1 MIPHGIFRKSLS
13 NQCFV
18 LISRYSVSSRCSLC
32 SLCSP
37 CSRVMVVG
45 KGAQRWPRWLGQTA
59 PPITDPL
66 PPWAQVCRDSV
77 AHSTLKPGR
86 PRPLGRWLVALS
98 CCASNLLRSFAPFG
112 LPSFPSLRSADAYG
126 PASSFG
132 PARFACVRFA
142 HRGGRCHVQPSL
154 LTPSPCSRL

>member
-98 CCASNLLRSFAPFG
+98 CCASNPCGVSPLRASIV
-112 LPSFPSLRSADAYG
+112 PSLRSADASG

-132 PARFACVRFA
+132 PARFACRAVGVWKA
-142 HRGGRCHVQPSL
+142 RCHVQPSS
-154 LTPSPCSRL
+154 LTSSPCQRL